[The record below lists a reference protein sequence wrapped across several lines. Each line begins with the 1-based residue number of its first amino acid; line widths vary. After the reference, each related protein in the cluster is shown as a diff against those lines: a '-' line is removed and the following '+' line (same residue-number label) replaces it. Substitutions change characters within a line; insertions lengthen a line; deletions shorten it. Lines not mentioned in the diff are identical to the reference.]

1 MGVVVHEARK
11 IYHTWGRLVRALD
24 GLDLEAETS
33 QVTLIVGTNGSGKS
47 TLLRAISGSLR
58 LDSGEVLIDGCYQ
71 PRIGRKAVG
80 MLQQVPVAN
89 LCPSFTIEEMIRL
102 YLDGNSAESR
112 RSARTAFQNHG
123 MAANSRVR
131 EMSGGQQQLIA
142 LELILARRP
151 SILLLDEPTA
161 SLDPGHSER
170 ILARIATAAG
180 EGVTVILVSH
190 NIEHGLSICDK
201 VVLMHEGR
209 VVHNWTGSSARS
221 LNARALKRC
230 LVECAARSLDG

>member
-1 MGVVVHEARK
+1 MGVVVREARK
-11 IYHTWGRLVRALD
+11 AYQTWGSLVRALD
-24 GLDLEAETS
+24 GLDLEADTS

-47 TLLRAISGSLR
+47 TLLRAISGSLG
-58 LDSGEVLIDGCYQ
+58 LDSGEILIDGSYR
-71 PRIGRKAVG
+71 PIIGRKAVG

-102 YLDGNSAESR
+102 YLDGESADSLR
-112 RSARTAFQNHG
+112 QARTAFQHHG
-123 MAANSRVR
+123 MAPKSRVR

-142 LELILARRP
+142 LELVLARRP

-170 ILARIATAAG
+170 ILARIAKAAR

-209 VVHNWTGSSARS
+209 VVQSWTGISARS
-221 LNARALKRC
+221 LNASALKKS

>member
-11 IYHTWGRLVRALD
+11 IYHTWGRFVRALD
-24 GLDLEAETS
+24 GLNLDAETG

-58 LDSGEVLIDGCYQ
+58 LDSGDVLIDGSYR
-71 PRIGRKAVG
+71 PSIGRKEVG

-102 YLDGNSAESR
+102 YLDGHSVDSWKG
-112 RSARTAFQNHG
+112 ARTAFQDHG
-123 MAANSRVR
+123 MAVNSRIR

-142 LELILARRP
+142 LELVLARLP

-170 ILARIATAAG
+170 ILARVAKAAS
-180 EGVTVILVSH
+180 EGVTVLLVSH
-190 NIEHGLSICDK
+190 NLEHGLSICDK

-209 VVHNWTGSSARS
+209 VVNSWAGSIARS
-221 LNARALKRC
+221 LTARDLKQC
-230 LVECAARSLDG
+230 LVECAASSLEG